1 MKNIKLKLQ
10 YEGTNYAGWQRQ
22 NDVNTVQENIETALE
37 KLTGED
43 IKLIASGRTDKGVH
57 AIEQVANF
65 KTRSPIPGE
74 KYKIAVN
81 AFLPDDISI
90 LDSEEVGMRFHSRFD
105 AKGKV
110 YKYKV
115 YNGKRPRALYRN
127 FYYHYPY
134 DIDLEKIIEASKYFL
149 GTHDFKSFMARDCS
163 ATNTRRT
170 IDTINVKKIDECIE
184 FEIRG
189 NSFLRYMIRIMVGT
203 LLEIGAGKIE
213 IEDLT
218 GIIEGKKR
226 KYAGITAAAHGLYLE
241 KVFYN

>member
-22 NDVNTVQENIETALE
+22 NNVNTVQENIEIALK

-43 IKLIASGRTDKGVH
+43 VKLIASGRTDKGVH

-74 KYKIAVN
+74 KYKIAIKS
-81 AFLPDDISI
+81 FLPDDITV

-110 YKYKV
+110 YRYKV
-115 YNGKRPRALYRN
+115 YNGKLPKALYRN

-134 DIDLEKIIEASKYFL
+134 DIDLEKIREASKYFV

-163 ATNTRRT
+163 AKNTRRT
-170 IDTINVKKIDECIE
+170 IDEISIKSVGECLEFKIK
-184 FEIRG
+184 G
-189 NSFLRYMIRIMVGT
+189 NSFLRYMVRIIVGT
-203 LLEIGAGKIE
+203 LLQIGAGKIN
-213 IEDLT
+213 IEDLR
-218 GIIEGKKR
+218 GIIEGRKR

-241 KVFYN
+241 RVFYN